1 MSYLTLEDKDV
12 SEDNDTNSKES
23 VANVEKVGKERFDCT
38 PNIIST
44 KILFL
49 KSLGKSFSLIFLMK
63 LMPKTP
69 TLKRLKQLPIQRTQS
84 KMTILSR

>member
-12 SEDNDTNSKES
+12 SEDDDTNGKES

-49 KSLGKSFSLIFLMK
+49 L
-63 LMPKTP
+63 
-69 TLKRLKQLPIQRTQS
+69 
-84 KMTILSR
+84 